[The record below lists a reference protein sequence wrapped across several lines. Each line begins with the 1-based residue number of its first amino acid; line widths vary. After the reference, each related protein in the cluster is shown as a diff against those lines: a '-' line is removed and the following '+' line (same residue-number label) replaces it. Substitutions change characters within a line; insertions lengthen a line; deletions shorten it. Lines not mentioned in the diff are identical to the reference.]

1 VHFPKLIERNAEL
14 RFLLRCQSY
23 IELVREGKLL
33 EAVAYARAQLAP
45 YREAAPLLP
54 PMYRDL
60 LPEVISLYLPVSP
73 YISLYL
79 SLSPPRP
86 APRGGRAPPN
96 PDPGP
101 GPGPDP
107 DPGPGPD
114 PDPDPDPNQ
123 VVALIAYP
131 DPAAAGPSQARLMGR
146 EQREKV
152 AELLNGTVLRELG
165 LDPACALERL
175 LRQLVATHAAIR
187 DANHGCGEGFRLLGE
202 AAARPVASTPA
213 ID

>member
-1 VHFPKLIERNAEL
+1 
-14 RFLLRCQSY
+14 
-23 IELVREGKLL
+23 
-33 EAVAYARAQLAP
+33 
-45 YREAAPLLP
+45 
-54 PMYRDL
+54 M
-60 LPEVISLYLPVSP
+60 
-73 YISLYL
+73 
-79 SLSPPRP
+79 
-86 APRGGRAPPN
+86 
-96 PDPGP
+96 
-101 GPGPDP
+101 
-107 DPGPGPD
+107 
-114 PDPDPDPNQ
+114 
-123 VVALIAYP
+123 VALIAYP
-131 DPAAAGPSQARLMGR
+131 DPAAAGPSQAKLMGR

>member
-1 VHFPKLIERNAEL
+1 MRARRRLRELLLAGDVAGASAECEVHFPKLIERNAEL
-14 RFLLRCQSY
+14 RFLLCCQSY

-33 EAVAYARAQLAP
+33 EAVAYARDQLAP

-60 LPEVISLYLPVSP
+60 LPE
-73 YISLYL
+73 
-79 SLSPPRP
+79 
-86 APRGGRAPPN
+86 
-96 PDPGP
+96 
-101 GPGPDP
+101 
-107 DPGPGPD
+107 
-114 PDPDPDPNQ
+114 

-146 EQREKV
+146 EHREKV
-152 AELLNGTVLRELG
+152 AEVLNGTVLRELG

-202 AAARPVASTPA
+202 AAALPVASKPA